1 MMKYNCDIVRDLMP
15 LCVDGTASEPSRQ
28 MVVDHVLE
36 CRDCMQMYQ
45 EMRTEVPK
53 EPPVDRD
60 AAPFRSTARR
70 LRRKR
75 NKRRTLLVLAGVIVG
90 LVLMLGGLYVLHC
103 MTGVYNHV
111 SDVGDYSFSLQRF
124 PNGQIRCTMT
134 NLSGRAQQPFYAYDD
149 NTHTLSMYALHPF
162 IAPAWE
168 TKQTG
173 SVIGSLYWDEEHGLM
188 YRTWNAYGYVDSPVL
203 EVRQG
208 SLEQQTLGPEIL
220 LYTRGQDI
228 PLIDDGAIPIDSY
241 IRSDVQSGSLLPF
254 MTPTPT
260 ALPMATVP
268 PTLEPGNSATLPP
281 HTTLDPAAHTDR
293 TQSTMMNHTDDLMLQ
308 KTLQTIITYREA
320 TSSDMA
326 GSTPTPQPT
335 AAP

>member
-45 EMRTEVPK
+45 EMRTEVPR
-53 EPPVDRD
+53 EPPANRD
-60 AAPFRSTARR
+60 AAPFRSTVRR
-70 LRRKR
+70 LRRRR
-75 NKRRTLLVLAGVIVG
+75 NKRRTLLVLAGIIVG
-90 LVLMLGGLYVLHC
+90 LSLVLSGLYVLHC

-111 SDVGDYSFSLQRF
+111 SDVGDYSFSLQRL
-124 PNGQIRCTMT
+124 PNGQILCTMA

-149 NTHTLSMYALHPF
+149 NTHTLSMYALHPL
-162 IAPAWE
+162 IAPVWE
-168 TKQTG
+168 TKKTE
-173 SVIGSLYWDEEHGLM
+173 SVIGSLYWDEELGLM
-188 YRTWNAYGYVDSPVL
+188 YRTWNAYGYVDSLVL

-241 IRSDVQSGSLLPF
+241 IRPDVQSGSLLPF
-254 MTPTPT
+254 MTPTP
-260 ALPMATVP
+260 LVTVP
-268 PTLEPGNSATLPP
+268 PTLAPRE
-281 HTTLDPAAHTDR
+281 TTAA
-293 TQSTMMNHTDDLMLQ
+293 S
-308 KTLQTIITYREA
+308 
-320 TSSDMA
+320 
-326 GSTPTPQPT
+326 PTPQPT

>member
-1 MMKYNCDIVRDLMP
+1 MKYDCEVIRDLMP
-15 LCVDGTASEPSRQ
+15 LCNDGTCSEQSRR
-28 MVVDHVLE
+28 MVGEHVLE
-36 CRDCMQMYQ
+36 CPACMQMYQ
-45 EMRTEVPK
+45 EMRTEVPG
-53 EPPVDRD
+53 EPPVQSPD
-60 AAPFRSTARR
+60 AAPFGKTVKQ

-75 NKRRTLLVLAGVIVG
+75 GKRRALAVLAGVIVG
-90 LVLMLGGLYVLHC
+90 LVLMLGGLYVLRC

-111 SDVGDYSFSLQRF
+111 SDVGDYSFSLQRL
-124 PNGQIRCTMT
+124 PNGQILCTMT

-149 NTHTLSMYALHPF
+149 NTHTLSMYALHPL
-162 IAPAWE
+162 IAPVWE
-168 TKQTG
+168 TKKTE

-188 YRTWNAYGYVDSPVL
+188 YRTWNAYGYVDFPVL

-293 TQSTMMNHTDDLMLQ
+293 TQSTMMNHTDNLMLQ
-308 KTLQTIITYREA
+308 KTLQTIVTYREA

-335 AAP
+335 ATP